1 MGRKMNRKYGKA
13 LLNLGIALIGVLLA
27 LLLLPRLL
35 VYFLP
40 FVVGW
45 IIAAIASPFVRF
57 FEEKVKIKR
66 KAGSAFV
73 IVAVI
78 AFVVL
83 ILYLICVVLVQ
94 ETASLIEALPDMW
107 ESAED
112 DFEQIGQRLS
122 VILKKLPGGM
132 QNTIDGIG
140 NDMNTYVGDLLGKLS
155 SPTIAAVGSFAKRLP
170 SVIVGVI
177 MALLSAYFFVADKK
191 NIQKWLQNHTPGV
204 FQKWFSM
211 IRGSFMMA
219 VGGYLKA
226 QLKIEFWMYLF
237 LVIGLSVLKVNY
249 ALLIALG
256 IAVLDFL
263 PFFGTGTIMVPWAVI
278 KILSADYKMAI
289 GLLILWGIGQ
299 LGRQLIQPKI
309 VGDSVGMEPLPT
321 LFLLYIGYKTGGVL
335 GMVLAVPISLI
346 VYALYTEGAFIT
358 TTRSIR
364 ILAEG
369 INRFRKLEPEE
380 PESDGSGK
388 T

>member
-1 MGRKMNRKYGKA
+1 MNRKYGKA
-13 LLNLGIALIGVLLA
+13 LLNLGIALAGVLLA
-27 LLLLPRLL
+27 LLLLPRVL

-83 ILYLICVVLVQ
+83 ILYLICAVLVQ

-107 ESAED
+107 ESAEG

-122 VILKKLPGGM
+122 IILKKLPGGM
-132 QNTIDGIG
+132 QSTIDNIG

-170 SVIVGVI
+170 SVIIGVI

-191 NIQKWLQNHTPGV
+191 NIQIWLRNHTPGV
-204 FQKWFSM
+204 VQKWFSM

-263 PFFGTGTIMVPWAVI
+263 PFFGTGTIMVPWAII

-289 GLLILWGIGQ
+289 GLLILWGVGQ

-335 GMVLAVPISLI
+335 GMVLAVPIGLI
-346 VYALYTEGAFIT
+346 VYALYTEGAFET
-358 TTRSIR
+358 TTKSIR

-380 PESDGSGK
+380 TESDGQQEK
-388 T
+388 KQW